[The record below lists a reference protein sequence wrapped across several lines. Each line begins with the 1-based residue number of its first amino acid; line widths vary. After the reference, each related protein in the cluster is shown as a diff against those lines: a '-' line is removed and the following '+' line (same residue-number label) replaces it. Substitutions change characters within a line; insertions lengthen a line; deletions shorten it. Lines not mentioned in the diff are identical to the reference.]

1 MLNNINLEFLNKGLF
16 SNVIKTD
23 VIKFSLFSFMKPPS
37 SSLNLTPSYQVSV
50 QDDLLAITQVIYTQ
64 CVFVE
69 WLLTWTY
76 KALFNT
82 IPFPFS
88 VYNAGACYVI
98 ENTSQAFLET
108 FYDLSFRHILHFL
121 YCQTFKFHQQ
131 KIGKLL

>member
-50 QDDLLAITQVIYTQ
+50 QDDLLAITQVLYTQ

-76 KALFNT
+76 KALFN
-82 IPFPFS
+82 
-88 VYNAGACYVI
+88 NAGACYVI

>member
-23 VIKFSLFSFMKPPS
+23 GINFSLFSFMKPPS
-37 SSLNLTPSYQVSV
+37 SSLNLTPSYPFSV
-50 QDDLLAITQVIYTQ
+50 QDDLLAITQVLYIQ

-88 VYNAGACYVI
+88 VYNAGTAM
-98 ENTSQAFLET
+98 
-108 FYDLSFRHILHFL
+108 
-121 YCQTFKFHQQ
+121 
-131 KIGKLL
+131 